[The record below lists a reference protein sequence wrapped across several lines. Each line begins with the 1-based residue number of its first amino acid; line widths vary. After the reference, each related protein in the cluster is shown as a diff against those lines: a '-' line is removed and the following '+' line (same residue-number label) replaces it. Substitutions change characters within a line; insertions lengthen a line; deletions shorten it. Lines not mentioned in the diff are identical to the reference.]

1 MNGEQNSMKAIIK
14 YFESIGFVPKPRFTQ
29 GKWSVT
35 YQRNDDDDWCNVMH
49 RGSKYDVEYVRVY
62 SKDAIRV
69 SKYSSTR
76 MVDIIRWIEQTK

>member
-1 MNGEQNSMKAIIK
+1 MNKIIK
-14 YFESIGFVPKPRFTQ
+14 YFESIGFVPKPRFMQ
-29 GKWSVT
+29 DKWSVT
-35 YQRNDDDDWCNVMH
+35 YQRSDDDDWYSVMH
-49 RGSKYDVEYVRVY
+49 RGSKYDAEYVRVY